1 MLFDLLALSAAVL
14 LNSRTVAAQSGGT
27 PCSSV
32 SSMSSE
38 YISLIPTATQAL
50 VPAQAAEDCLRSVPI
65 DKAEDLAL
73 IDELKLYINWQS
85 TVSGSNVSIR
95 TER

>member
-14 LNSRTVAAQSGGT
+14 LNGRTVRAQSGGS

-32 SSMSSE
+32 SSMSSA
-38 YISLIPTATQAL
+38 YMSSFPTETQAL
-50 VPAQAAEDCLRSVPI
+50 VPAQAAEDCLKSVPI
-65 DKAEDLAL
+65 DKNEDLAL

-85 TVSGSNVSIR
+85 KALNLLFTSKR
-95 TER
+95 F